1 MMAARRTTRFITAL
15 AFAGLMLGSSP
26 LAPSSLSASAQ
37 TISISTSRFCDG
49 LADAIA
55 FLQTRQQTPLVV
67 ALINYLVSLQTRFGC
82 P

>member
-1 MMAARRTTRFITAL
+1 MMAARRTTRLITAL

-37 TISISTSRFCDG
+37 TISISTSRFCAG

-55 FLQTRQQTPLVV
+55 FLRTRPQTKLVV
-67 ALINYLVSLQTRFGC
+67 ALIGTTELLQLMAPDR
-82 P
+82 